1 MNATLV
7 TRDRPWGLIA
17 LALAVLAWAG
27 LVAAVFAFAASFGS
41 PGDGSHGMRHAQY
54 WIWAALAML
63 VLSFVGGLVAMVMAW
78 RCRRGGV
85 VATIAG
91 GLLVV
96 MVSLILMV
104 IGATWPDGATPFG
117 KWRQPGIIT
126 RHSFCRPSPDR

>member
-1 MNATLV
+1 MNATLA

-27 LVAAVFAFAASFGS
+27 LMAAVFAFAASFGS
-41 PGDGSHGMRHAQY
+41 PGDGSHGMQAMQY

-63 VLSFVGGLVAMVMAW
+63 VLSFVGSLVAMVMAW

-85 VATIAG
+85 VAAIAG

-104 IGATWPDGATPFG
+104 IGATLA
-117 KWRQPGIIT
+117 
-126 RHSFCRPSPDR
+126 